1 MMSGEYFFIDLK
13 RKSTPPRRD
22 GEIELLTTS
31 SARTILTRAC
41 TRSLTI
47 AVSHNKIG
55 EEIKYPWHITYT
67 SGIGILF
74 IYKKKANNC
83 FTILC

>member
-1 MMSGEYFFIDLK
+1 MRGEYFFIK
-13 RKSTPPRRD
+13 KEKSIPTNRD

-47 AVSHNKIG
+47 TVSHNKNG
-55 EEIKYPWHITYT
+55 EEIKFLWHITYT

-74 IYKKKANNC
+74 IYEKKANDY
-83 FTILC
+83 FTILR